1 MNVKID
7 ISQSFLMGWL
17 RIYLALQDVV
27 LPKAHI
33 MKTIIKIYM
42 AYSSSILKLIAFFG
56 N

>member
-1 MNVKID
+1 MKMKIV

-17 RIYLALQDVV
+17 RIYIALQGVV

-33 MKTIIKIYM
+33 MKAIIKTYM
-42 AYSSSILKLIAFFG
+42 AYASSILKLIAFFG